1 LAVGK
6 QWAGEEDEL
15 AELKTVI
22 NDLEEILGLFD
33 FKDHIWVLKQLGKLE
48 IDFKGRSTKGGGAE
62 GTVWSDGR
70 EGAESEG
77 AKMVRW
83 MVKMEWRIYW
93 TCWWMLM
100 VIRMTRRNLKR
111 EHQVLYSG
119 MYFQFWN

>member
-1 LAVGK
+1 VNLPKHVIGLSSSIISWLAVGK

-62 GTVWSDGR
+62 GTV
-70 EGAESEG
+70 
-77 AKMVRW
+77 
-83 MVKMEWRIYW
+83 
-93 TCWWMLM
+93 
-100 VIRMTRRNLKR
+100 
-111 EHQVLYSG
+111 
-119 MYFQFWN
+119 